1 MLVEGFSVSER
12 MLYYMQSEEYMM
24 RARVKPEIG
33 PPASDPSFETLLA
46 GERGRLVRFC
56 AHLTGNPAV
65 AEDLAQETLLEAWR
79 NQHKLSASDQVDP
92 VRLSQ
97 WLSAVARNVCLR
109 WGRGH
114 GRDLT
119 RLVYYTFS
127 AADEGEAN
135 LNLDELLV
143 EDSHLGIDLER
154 DELAHL
160 LDRALA
166 LLPPATRAVLIER
179 YIRESPHAE
188 IAERFGM
195 SEDALVQR
203 LYRGKL
209 ALRRVIERNLHEEA
223 AACDLV
229 DPRVEDEDA
238 SCKEPTRIW
247 CPMCNQHRLVKY
259 YESSTGRTS
268 FVCPGCWQIASLP
281 MSEVW
286 AGLHNPKAIL
296 NRCLVYLSKFYWNAI
311 NHGAAICFACGQQTV
326 PRVFSPHSVPEA
338 FSLSHTKLGYHGI
351 YMRCERC
358 KNEDLNILPHLTIDV
373 PEAQQFWRRHP
384 RMLWIP
390 EREINYAG
398 QPALLSGFQSAR
410 DSARLD
416 IIYQPETLK
425 ILGIHET
432 TC

>member
-1 MLVEGFSVSER
+1 MGAR
-12 MLYYMQSEEYMM
+12 M
-24 RARVKPEIG
+24 KPEVS

-46 GERGRLVRFC
+46 GERARLVRFC

-65 AEDLAQETLLEAWR
+65 AEDLAQETLLETWR

-92 VRLSQ
+92 ARLSQ
-97 WLSAVARNVCLR
+97 WLSAVARNVCFR
-109 WGRGH
+109 WGRSH
-114 GRDLT
+114 SRDLT

-127 AADEGEAN
+127 ATDEGEAD
-135 LNLDELLV
+135 LPLDGLLV
-143 EDSHLGIDLER
+143 EDSHPDIDLER
-154 DELAHL
+154 DELAQL

-166 LLPPATRAVLIER
+166 LLPSTTRAVLIER
-179 YIRESPHAE
+179 YIRELPHAE

-209 ALRRVIERNLHEEA
+209 ALRRVIEKNLHAEAVAYDLIDPRAESEEA
-223 AACDLV
+223 S
-229 DPRVEDEDA
+229 RE
-238 SCKEPTRIW
+238 EPTRIW

-259 YESSTGRTS
+259 YESSTRRTS

-281 MSEVW
+281 MSEAW

-296 NRCLVYLSKFYWNAI
+296 NRYLMYLSKFYWNAI
-311 NHGAAICFACGQQTV
+311 NRGVALCFACGQRTV
-326 PRVFSPHSVPEA
+326 PRVFAPHSVPEA
-338 FSLSHTKLGYHGI
+338 FSLSHAKLEYHGI
-351 YMRCERC
+351 CIRCERC

-384 RMLWIP
+384 RMHWIP
-390 EREINYAG
+390 EREIDYAG

-425 ILGIHET
+425 ILGIHEIS
-432 TC
+432 C